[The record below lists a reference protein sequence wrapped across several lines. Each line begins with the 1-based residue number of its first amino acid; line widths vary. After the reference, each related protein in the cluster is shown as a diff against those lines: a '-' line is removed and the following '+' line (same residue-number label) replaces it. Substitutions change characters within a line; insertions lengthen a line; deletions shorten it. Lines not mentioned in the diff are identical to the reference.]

1 MEILFFL
8 LSFLTIFCN
17 DYKYADIKNMGRE
30 ERINELLK
38 AIGAIKNSCLESK
51 QETYKILN
59 EKYNISIKE
68 KDINDNLRFI
78 VGDCHP
84 VILVPGIFSVR
95 LRTQVDCKGLFENE
109 KDVYQKLQ
117 FFCLSHICPNPNVK
131 KIQ

>member
-1 MEILFFL
+1 MKMIFL
-8 LSFLTIFCN
+8 LLSLLTIYCN
-17 DYKYADIKNMGRE
+17 DYKYDDIKNMGRE

-51 QETYKILN
+51 QETSKILN

-78 VGDCHP
+78 VGDCLP

-109 KDVYQKLQ
+109 KMFIKNYN
-117 FFCLSHICPNPNVK
+117 FFVFHIYVQ
-131 KIQ
+131 IQM